1 MIQDDNIVVTLDIE
15 QAAAVVEGLK
25 LFQRRV
31 GLNKDYDSKL
41 DYNPTL
47 ELAEGVKR
55 SIQDDIEKLKH
66 GG

>member
-1 MIQDDNIVVTLDIE
+1 MIQDGKIIVALDVE

-31 GLNKDYDSKL
+31 GLKKDYDSKL

-55 SIQDDIEKLKH
+55 SIQDDIDKIQGK
-66 GG
+66 

>member
-1 MIQDDNIVVTLDIE
+1 MIQDGKIIVALDAE

-31 GLNKDYDSKL
+31 ELKKDYDSKS

-55 SIQDDIEKLKH
+55 SIQEDINKIQGK
-66 GG
+66 